1 MVSNKRPAPA
11 EPVIME
17 ARVVCGAGGGPDKT
31 ILNSPRHLWSAGYRT
46 VCAYMHAPGDRGF
59 DQLRRKAEAAR
70 APLLSVPDRGPWDW
84 RVVRRYLAICRR
96 ERVRIWHGHDYKS
109 NALGLMLRPLWPMR
123 LVTTVHGWVQHTRRT
138 PLYYTV
144 DRLCLPRYEAVLC
157 VSEDLR
163 ERALACGVPA
173 GRCLL
178 VENGIDTEEYARRC
192 DTTAA
197 KRREGFPPG
206 RLVVGAVGRLS
217 AEKGFDLLIRAAH
230 RLLQAGNDL
239 QLVIAGEGDARPQ
252 LEALAAGLGL
262 GDRVRLLGY
271 RADPRG
277 LYEALDLFVLSSLRE
292 GLPNV
297 VLEAMAMEV
306 PVLATRVAG
315 VPRLIRDGANGALV
329 EPGSVEGLAGGMAR
343 LLADVEAR
351 ARLASA
357 GRRTVVEHYS
367 FSARMQK
374 VRAVYD
380 RLLARNGSDHPQG
393 ETRRAPTLAC

>member
-1 MVSNKRPAPA
+1 MVCNKRPVTA
-11 EPVIME
+11 EPVVLE
-17 ARVVCGAGGGPDKT
+17 TRVVCGAGGGPDKT
-31 ILNSPRHLWSAGYRT
+31 ILNSPRHLWSSGYRT
-46 VCAYMHAPGDRGF
+46 VCAYMHPPGDPGF
-59 DQLRRKAEAAR
+59 EQLRRKAEAAR

-84 RVVRRYLAICRR
+84 RVVRRYLTICRR

-109 NALGLMLRPLWPMR
+109 NALGLVLRRFWPMR
-123 LVTTVHGWVQHTRRT
+123 LVTTVHGWVQYTRRT
-138 PLYYTV
+138 PLYYAV
-144 DRLCLPRYEAVLC
+144 DRLCLPGYEAVLC

-178 VENGIDTEEYARRC
+178 VENAIDTEEYSRRG
-192 DTTAA
+192 DTGMA
-197 KRREGFPPG
+197 KRREGFPAG

-230 RLLQAGNDL
+230 RLVQTGHDL

-252 LEALAAGLGL
+252 LESLIAGLGL
-262 GDRVRLLGY
+262 GDRVRLLGHY
-271 RADPRG
+271 ADPRG

-297 VLEAMAMEV
+297 VLEAMAMQV

-315 VPRLIRDGANGALV
+315 VPRLVQDGANGILV
-329 EPGSVEGLAGGMAR
+329 EPGSVESLAGGMAR
-343 LLADVEAR
+343 LLGDADAR
-351 ARLASA
+351 ARLAAA
-357 GRRTVVEHYS
+357 GRRTVVERYS
-367 FSARMQK
+367 FAARMRK

-380 RLLARNGSDHPQG
+380 RLLGGNGSDHSRG
-393 ETRRAPTLAC
+393 AAARAPTLAC